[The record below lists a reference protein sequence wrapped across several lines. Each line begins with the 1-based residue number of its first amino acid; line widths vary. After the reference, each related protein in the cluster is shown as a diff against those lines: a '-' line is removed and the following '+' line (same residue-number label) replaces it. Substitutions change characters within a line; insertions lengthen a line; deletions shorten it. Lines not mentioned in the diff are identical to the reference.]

1 MGFHN
6 LVIKPQSTDYTDF
19 TSLRI
24 AALAAVIRN
33 NQTSEHS
40 SGRSKSQKSLN
51 PWLKKILVFI
61 YSNNKQTMKRF
72 AFKMFLKPGCEE
84 EYQKRHAAIWP
95 ELVKMIKEQG
105 VQNYSI
111 YWDRDTNILF
121 AYQECTKE
129 GNSQDTENVDPVTQR
144 WWDMMADLME
154 VNPDNSPVS
163 IPLPEL
169 FHLD

>member
-1 MGFHN
+1 M
-6 LVIKPQSTDYTDF
+6 I
-19 TSLRI
+19 
-24 AALAAVIRN
+24 
-33 NQTSEHS
+33 
-40 SGRSKSQKSLN
+40 
-51 PWLKKILVFI
+51 
-61 YSNNKQTMKRF
+61 KRF
-72 AFKMFLKPGCEE
+72 AFKMFLKPGFEE

-129 GNSQDTENVDPVTQR
+129 GNSQDTENVAPITQK
-144 WWDMMADLME
+144 WWDMMADIME
-154 VNPDNSPVS
+154 VNPDNSPVT
-163 IPLPEL
+163 IPLPEV

>member
-1 MGFHN
+1 
-6 LVIKPQSTDYTDF
+6 
-19 TSLRI
+19 
-24 AALAAVIRN
+24 
-33 NQTSEHS
+33 
-40 SGRSKSQKSLN
+40 
-51 PWLKKILVFI
+51 
-61 YSNNKQTMKRF
+61 MKRF

-84 EYQKRHAAIWP
+84 EYEKRHAAIWP

-121 AYQECTKE
+121 AYQECNGD
-129 GNSQDTENVDPVTQR
+129 GNSQDTENVDPITQR
-144 WWDMMADLME
+144 WWDMMADIME
-154 VNPDNSPVS
+154 VNPDNSPVT